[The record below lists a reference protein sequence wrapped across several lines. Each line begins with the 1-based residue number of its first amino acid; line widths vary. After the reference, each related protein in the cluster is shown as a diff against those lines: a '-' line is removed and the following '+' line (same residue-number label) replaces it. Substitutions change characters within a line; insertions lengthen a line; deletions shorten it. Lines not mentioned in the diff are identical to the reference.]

1 MLLAFVANLA
11 ALSAGPDRIKGTLLH
26 AIDDGSLLNK
36 STLDPLAIFSL
47 PKGHEINTYPME
59 CFIWTT
65 LLADPPGGLVV
76 KILRTPRLDPSQAP
90 VDFRGPPSPP
100 CQAVLQ
106 ALTSVSPKQA
116 KPKIYFYDR
125 YIFAQRA
132 FAELL
137 LEHFSVPT
145 ATLLTKLIDFGAF
158 TIVLVVA
165 WRKRNGVVACVAA
178 NFLLFGG
185 LSYFGGLLF
194 FAPLDLAHACILL
207 TAIYVPFGRTSSIR
221 LPFIGALY
229 GAVIA
234 IFEGLSGGIPMALA
248 LLALLTGATAADRP
262 SLLQRFSILAF
273 AFTVAVVTCFT
284 IKLVTVGAVFDD
296 GVFAL
301 SKSALL
307 YRVHGDTSEASPE
320 VIQRF
325 IEIAP
330 KVVRWLA
337 QCGIDVTTNSVVY
350 LVINYAF
357 WSFLVGWGSSLFGMI
372 LVAVGLTSLI
382 VSTFYLARHG
392 KSDAVA
398 AGLLGCWL
406 GMAVILAW
414 VLLFWSHTIVHA
426 FFMAR
431 LLLVPL
437 LCGCVAVCL
446 TVQARSARGASLPAR
461 LGPVL

>member
-1 MLLAFVANLA
+1 MLLALVANLA
-11 ALSAGPDRIKGTLLH
+11 ALSAGPDRIKDTLRH

-36 STLDPLAIFSL
+36 STLDPLALFSL

-65 LLADPPGGLVV
+65 LLAEPPGGLFV

-90 VDFRGPPSPP
+90 LDFRGPPSPP

-106 ALTSVSPKQA
+106 SLTPAPPKSA

-132 FAELL
+132 IAEIL
-137 LEHFSVPT
+137 LENFSVHT
-145 ATLLTKLIDFGAF
+145 VTLITTLIDFGAF
-158 TIVLVVA
+158 TLVLVMA
-165 WRKRNGVVACVAA
+165 WRKRNDVVACIAA

-194 FAPLDLAHACILL
+194 FAPLDLAHVCILL
-207 TAIYVPFGRTSSIR
+207 TAIYVPFGRTSSTR
-221 LPFIGALY
+221 LPLIGALY

-234 IFEGLSGGIPMALA
+234 IFEGLSGGIPMALV

-262 SLLQRFSILAF
+262 SLLQRFSIVAF
-273 AFTVAVVTCFT
+273 AFTVAVVTCFA
-284 IKLVTVGAVFDD
+284 IKLVTVAATFDG

-307 YRVHGDTSEASPE
+307 YRLHGDTSEASPE

-325 IEIAP
+325 VEIAP
-330 KVVRWLA
+330 RMVRWLA
-337 QCGIDVTTNSVVY
+337 EFGIDVTTNSVAY
-350 LVINYAF
+350 LIINYAF
-357 WSFLVGWGSSLFGMI
+357 WSFLIGWGSSLFGMI
-372 LVAVGLTSLI
+372 LVAAGLTFLV
-382 VSTFYLARHG
+382 VSTFYPGRHCD
-392 KSDAVA
+392 SDAVA

-414 VLLFWSHTIVHA
+414 ILLFWSHTIVHP
-426 FFMAR
+426 FFMGR
-431 LLLVPL
+431 LLLIPL

-446 TVQARSARGASLPAR
+446 TVQARSFRGASLPVR
-461 LGPVL
+461 PDPVL